1 MSLRIRQIVF
11 AARDL
16 EGTVD
21 ELCQVLGARVAYRD
35 PEVAAFGLSNAMLVI
50 GDQLLEVVSP
60 IQAETAAGRHIE
72 RHGDS
77 PYMLILQTGDLDR
90 DRARIEQLGVRV
102 VWEASRPG
110 IRAVHL
116 HPKDVGG
123 AILSLDQ
130 ADPPESWRWAG
141 DDWPAFAT
149 ATGAQRVT
157 AATIGARDP
166 AAMAAHWGQ
175 VLGTGGAPDAGGSP
189 RIGLDGGEL
198 RFEPAPQDV
207 LSSFAIAMPD
217 PAGACETAGELGW
230 DVEDGAISR
239 SGLRLRLESD

>member
-1 MSLRIRQIVF
+1 MSLRIRQIVI

-16 EGTVD
+16 EATVD
-21 ELCQVLGARVAYRD
+21 ELCQVLGVRVAYRD
-35 PEVAAFGLSNAMLVI
+35 PEVAAFGLSNAMMVI

-60 IQAETAAGRHIE
+60 IQAETAAGRHID

-77 PYMLILQTGDLDR
+77 PYMLILQTDDLDR
-90 DRARIEQLGVRV
+90 DRARIDQLGVRV

-110 IRAVHL
+110 IRAIHL

-141 DDWPAFAT
+141 DDWPAYAT

-157 AATIGARDP
+157 VATIGARD
-166 AAMAAHWGQ
+166 AGALAAHWARILD
-175 VLGTGGAPDAGGSP
+175 VEASPAKADAQ
-189 RIGLDGGEL
+189 RIALDGGEL
-198 RFEPAPQDV
+198 RFEPASADV
-207 LSSFAIAMPD
+207 LAGFTIAMPD
-217 PAGACETAGELGW
+217 PAGACETARELGW
-230 DVEDGAISR
+230 DVGEGVVGR
-239 SGLRLRLESD
+239 SGLRLRLESS